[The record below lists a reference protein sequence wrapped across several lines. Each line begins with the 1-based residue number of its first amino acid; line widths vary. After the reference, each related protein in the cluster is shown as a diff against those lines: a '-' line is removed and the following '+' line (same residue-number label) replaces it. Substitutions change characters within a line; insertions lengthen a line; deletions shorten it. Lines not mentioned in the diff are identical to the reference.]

1 MGTRQPEIR
10 NLALGPNEP
19 LEERIRALVE
29 PRFAVAFD
37 EAAESALRIVGP
49 RELERTGSTALQHH
63 RMRVALT
70 PLLAI
75 VPLDAPMSL
84 VRECFRNGAADV
96 IGYEELEDGLLRA
109 IERAI
114 RDADPSR
121 GCGDHAELAESL
133 RRRAGELE
141 RALRQLRQGYD
152 ETLAA
157 LVRALDVREH
167 ETASHSH
174 RVAAYAVLLGLRSE
188 LGEDELETLYRGAL
202 LHDIGKIG
210 IPDAVLLKPDT
221 LSDTEWRVMRTHA
234 EIGGNVLRSIGFL
247 RSASDVPLSHHEA
260 WNGSGYPAGLEGR
273 EIPLHARIFAVVDS
287 YDAIRSE
294 RSYKCAYS
302 HDHAVELLLGD
313 AGVRLDPE
321 LAERFVAEPEET
333 WKALEAASAG
343 GSLTFEA
350 TLEACRSIEGDRS

>member
-1 MGTRQPEIR
+1 VGKNAAQRR
-10 NLALGPNEP
+10 GLVLGPDEP
-19 LEERIRALVE
+19 LEERIRALIE
-29 PRFAVAFD
+29 ARFEVSADEVAD
-37 EAAESALRIVGP
+37 GDLRIVGP
-49 RELERTGSTALQHH
+49 RELERHGPEALRRH
-63 RMRVALT
+63 RMRATVT
-70 PLLAI
+70 PLLSI

-84 VRECFRNGAADV
+84 VRECFRMGAADV
-96 IGYEELEDGLLRA
+96 IGYEELEEGLLTA

-114 RDADPSR
+114 HDAEPAR
-121 GCGDHAELAESL
+121 GCGDSDELAESL
-133 RRRAGELE
+133 RRRASELE

-157 LVRALDVREH
+157 LVRSLDVRER

-174 RVAAYAVLLGLRSE
+174 RVAAYAVLLGLRTE

-210 IPDAVLLKPDT
+210 IPDAVLLKPDA
-221 LSDTEWRVMRTHA
+221 LSDAEWRVMRTHA
-234 EIGGNVLRSIGFL
+234 EIGADVLRSIGFL
-247 RSASDVPLSHHEA
+247 RDASDVPGSHHEA
-260 WNGSGYPAGLEGR
+260 WDGTGYPAGIEGR

-287 YDAIRSE
+287 YDAIRSA
-294 RSYKCAYS
+294 RSYKSAHP

-321 LAERFVAEPEET
+321 LVEHFVGEPEQS
-333 WKALEAASAG
+333 WKTLEAASSA

-350 TLEACRSIEGDRS
+350 ALEACRSLEADAQ

>member
-1 MGTRQPEIR
+1 MGTRRPEIR
-10 NLALGPNEP
+10 SLALGPDEP

-29 PRFAVAFD
+29 PRFAVASD
-37 EAAESALRIVGP
+37 EAVEPALRIVGP
-49 RELERTGSTALQHH
+49 RELERTGSEALQRH
-63 RMRVALT
+63 RMRVAVT
-70 PLLAI
+70 PLIAI

-96 IGYEELEDGLLRA
+96 IGYEELEDGLLRT

-114 RDADPSR
+114 RDADPAR
-121 GCGDHAELAESL
+121 GCGDSEERAESL

-157 LVRALDVREH
+157 LVRALDVRER

-188 LGEDELETLYRGAL
+188 LREDELETLYRGAL

-221 LSDTEWRVMRTHA
+221 LDDAEWRVMRTHA

-247 RSASDVPLSHHEA
+247 RDASDVPLSHHEA
-260 WNGSGYPAGLEGR
+260 WDGSGYPAGLAGR
-273 EIPLHARIFAVVDS
+273 QIPLHARIFAVVDS

-294 RSYKCAYS
+294 RSYKRAHS
-302 HDHAVELLLGD
+302 HDHAVGLLLGD

-321 LAERFVAEPEET
+321 LAERFVAEPQGS
-333 WKALEAASAG
+333 WKTLEAASAG
-343 GSLTFEA
+343 GSLTLEA
-350 TLEACRSIEGDRS
+350 TLEACRSLGGGPS